1 MQIIHNLSQFQPP
14 WKCAVLTLGVFDG
27 MHLGHRALISRT
39 LEKAKETGA
48 APVLV
53 TYHPHPDLVLGKR
66 SEEHGTEIF
75 TYEEKLGLL
84 QSFPLNA
91 AVFLEFTRQFAQ
103 MSAEDY
109 LRRILVE
116 GLRASCIVIGYDQCF
131 GKDRQGDFAFL
142 QRLQQKYGYTVERI
156 DQVLYDGEVVS
167 SSRVRRVIR
176 SGDVLQ
182 ARLLLTRPFYVTGT
196 VVRGFQRGRTIGF
209 PTANL
214 DVPPAKVLPL
224 NGVYLG
230 WCERGGRFYRAMINI
245 GYNPTFH
252 NQLLSVEAHLLDF
265 DEEIY
270 GESIRLHF
278 ADRLRE
284 ERKFD
289 GIDAL
294 KEQLKQDREAAAR
307 LPERF

>member
-1 MQIIHNLSQFQPP
+1 M
-14 WKCAVLTLGVFDG
+14 
-27 MHLGHRALISRT
+27 
-39 LEKAKETGA
+39 
-48 APVLV
+48 
-53 TYHPHPDLVLGKR
+53 
-66 SEEHGTEIF
+66 
-75 TYEEKLGLL
+75 
-84 QSFPLNA
+84 
-91 AVFLEFTRQFAQ
+91 
-103 MSAEDY
+103 
-109 LRRILVE
+109 
-116 GLRASCIVIGYDQCF
+116 
-131 GKDRQGDFAFL
+131 
-142 QRLQQKYGYTVERI
+142 
-156 DQVLYDGEVVS
+156 
-167 SSRVRRVIR
+167 
-176 SGDVLQ
+176 
-182 ARLLLTRPFYVTGT
+182 
-196 VVRGFQRGRTIGF
+196 
-209 PTANL
+209 
-214 DVPPAKVLPL
+214 